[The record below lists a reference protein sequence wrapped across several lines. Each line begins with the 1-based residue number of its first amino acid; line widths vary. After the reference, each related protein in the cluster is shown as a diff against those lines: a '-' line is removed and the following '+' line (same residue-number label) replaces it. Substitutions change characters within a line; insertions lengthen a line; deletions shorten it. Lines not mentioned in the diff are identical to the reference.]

1 MGTIKLKTIINSEIQ
16 LVFNASRNLDFHKE
30 SLACTNEKIIAGRQ
44 NGLIEEGETVTWRGK
59 HFGLYLNHKSLIT
72 QMNKYESFTDEMV
85 EGHFKHFI
93 HHHQFI
99 EKENSTL
106 MIDTIHYSVPYGI
119 IGKLFDYLVLKRY
132 LRKLIEERN
141 TYLKQ
146 HIEKQSD
153 YDNHFA

>member
-1 MGTIKLKTIINSEIQ
+1 MTTLHLQTLINAKIQ

-30 SLACTNEKIIAGRQ
+30 SMACTNEKIIAGRQ

-59 HFGLYLNHKSLIT
+59 HFGLYLTHKSLIT

-85 EGHFKHFI
+85 EGHFKHFV

-119 IGKLFDYLVLKRY
+119 IGKLFDYLVLKKY
-132 LRKLIEERN
+132 LRKLIEGRN
-141 TYLKQ
+141 ATLKNL
-146 HIEKQSD
+146 I
-153 YDNHFA
+153 